1 MSAVIPVD
9 ETVSKVDDGKEENN
23 LEREQREIREALVAV
38 LIRLQACR
46 AAADGSEE
54 NDSDKYREPDGPQES
69 TFDLIQQVRNA
80 YRKSV
85 WAQRDK
91 DENGPRLTF
100 GILEKPT
107 KHLVALQTEE
117 DLDII
122 FEDGPTIAERCGCMK
137 WLNNYNFFYTCFAY
151 TIGILLQ
158 LSVLPMSV
166 FVMAGVWKVDLAI
179 EHTFLICWNIYF
191 VLNLSWM
198 IFYILCYG
206 NIQAMA
212 ATLRANPTFSMWL
225 VGSSLVYTVCSILF
239 APTLWNAAAVLSGNI
254 VTVLH
259 KLFFGATVVFMKMRQ
274 TRADFEKFFVPKGW
288 FAKVWLFQDVSRI
301 VVDVGR
307 HLATLYAAQVLLEA
321 QGKDFSDNES
331 VAGFSIAG
339 KAYHITLRQVMNASY
354 TCSLVFT
361 LNNFLH
367 SLLGGQQGSKFPNMH
382 NRRIVN
388 LK

>member
-1 MSAVIPVD
+1 MGRKKTTLSV
-9 ETVSKVDDGKEENN
+9 N
-23 LEREQREIREALVAV
+23 REIREALVAV

-54 NDSDKYREPDGPQES
+54 NDSAKYREPDGPQES

-117 DLDII
+117 DVDII

-191 VLNLSWM
+191 VLNLTWM

-212 ATLRANPTFSMWL
+212 ATLRANLPFPCVS
-225 VGSSLVYTVCSILF
+225 
-239 APTLWNAAAVLSGNI
+239 
-254 VTVLH
+254 
-259 KLFFGATVVFMKMRQ
+259 
-274 TRADFEKFFVPKGW
+274 W
-288 FAKVWLFQDVSRI
+288 FQPGV
-301 VVDVGR
+301 
-307 HLATLYAAQVLLEA
+307 
-321 QGKDFSDNES
+321 
-331 VAGFSIAG
+331 
-339 KAYHITLRQVMNASY
+339 
-354 TCSLVFT
+354 
-361 LNNFLH
+361 H
-367 SLLGGQQGSKFPNMH
+367 SLLHPVRSYALERRGRFKQQHCHRTSQAIFWCNCRLYENATNAGRF
-382 NRRIVN
+382 
-388 LK
+388 